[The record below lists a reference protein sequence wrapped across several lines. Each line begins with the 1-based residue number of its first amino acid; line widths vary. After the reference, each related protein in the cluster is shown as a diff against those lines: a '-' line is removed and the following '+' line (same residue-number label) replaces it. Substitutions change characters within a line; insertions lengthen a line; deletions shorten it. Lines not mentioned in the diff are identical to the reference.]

1 MDKSQVKDLLAM
13 QASIIQTVI
22 LGYKNNDMSE
32 MDVVMLCSHAY
43 QFLMKERKLEYDE
56 SIALM
61 LLRNALNVFKQLK
74 QTPEEF
80 EQEVGIISDTP
91 ETKSQE
97 MSEVIEAI
105 RNIFGGG
112 GMKS

>member
-13 QASIIQTVI
+13 QVSVIQTVI

-32 MDVVMLCSHAY
+32 MDIVMLCSHAY
-43 QFLMKERKLEYDE
+43 QFLMKEKGLEYDE

-80 EQEVGIISDTP
+80 EKEMGISDAP

-105 RNIFGGG
+105 KHMFGGG
-112 GMKS
+112 GMKR

>member
-13 QASIIQTVI
+13 QVSIIQTVI

-32 MDVVMLCSHAY
+32 VDIAMLCSHAY

-80 EQEVGIISDTP
+80 EQEVGISDTP

-97 MSEVIEAI
+97 ISEMVEAI
-105 RNIFGGG
+105 RNMFGG